1 MYLMGIDVGTTGVK
15 GVLIS
20 QRGETVAESINYYP
34 VHSPRTNWFEQNPD
48 DWWKAAVLSIQKM
61 LKSSGIKPSQVAGI
75 GLSGQ
80 YHGLV
85 IVNRNLKVLRP
96 CIMWNDQRTAKQGT
110 YIVEKIGTKT
120 LMEIAA
126 TRGAPYFTACK
137 LLWVRENEP
146 GVYEKIY
153 KMMLPKDY
161 IRLKLTGEFV
171 TDVTDASGTLFLDV
185 HKRRWSPELLE
196 KLEVDREILPAV
208 VESPD
213 VTGLVTKKAAE
224 ETGLKPGI
232 PVAGGGGD
240 QAAAAI
246 GNGIVEEG
254 LISYSIG
261 TSGVVY
267 AATERVL
274 VDEYG
279 RIDSFCHAVPGT
291 WCLLACINSAAG
303 SLRWFEERFLDFEK
317 LKAKERGVSIY
328 KIIEEKAL
336 EVPPGSDRLIFL
348 PYLVGE
354 RHPHTDPNAKGVFF
368 GLHSGHTKQHALRA
382 VLEGV
387 AYSFRDCL
395 EVTKE
400 LGIVPKEIRATG
412 GGAKS
417 KLWINIQ
424 VNTSGHPI
432 VETTTDEGG
441 AAYGAAILGGVCCGI
456 FKTVKEAC
464 SSLVKTKGAVEPDP
478 ELMKLYDRYYRFY
491 RNLYPLFKN
500 SYQELAKL

>member
-15 GVLIS
+15 AVLIS
-20 QRGETVAESINYYP
+20 QSGETVAEATNSYP
-34 VHSPRTNWFEQNPD
+34 VYSPRTNWFEQNPE
-48 DWWKAAVLSIQKM
+48 DWWNAAVLSIQQM
-61 LKSSGIKPSQVAGI
+61 LKSSGIDPSRVAGI

-85 IVNRNLKVLRP
+85 LVDRELRVLRP
-96 CIMWNDQRTAKQGT
+96 CIMWNDQRTAQQGA
-110 YIVEKIGTKT
+110 YIVEKAGIRT
-120 LMEIAA
+120 LLRLAA

-137 LLWVRENEP
+137 LLWVREHEP
-146 GVYEKIY
+146 EVYEKVY

-161 IRLKLTGEFV
+161 VRLKLTGEFA

-185 HKRRWSPELLE
+185 RKRRWSPELLQV
-196 KLEVDREILPAV
+196 LEVDRGILPDV
-208 VESPD
+208 VESPE
-213 VTGLVTKKAAE
+213 VTGVVTKQAAE
-224 ETGLKPGI
+224 ETGLKTGI

-267 AATERVL
+267 AATNQVL
-274 VDEYG
+274 VDEQG

-291 WCLLACINSAAG
+291 WCLLSCINSAAG
-303 SLRWFEERFLDFEK
+303 SLRWFEEQFLNWERRE
-317 LKAKERGVSIY
+317 AEERGISVYS
-328 KIIEEKAL
+328 IIEEKAL
-336 EVPPGSDRLIFL
+336 QVPPGSDRLIFL

-354 RHPHTDPNAKGVFF
+354 RHPHTDPEAKGVFF
-368 GLHSGHTKQHALRA
+368 GFHSGHTKSHALRA

-400 LGIVPKEIRATG
+400 LGIVPREIRATG
-412 GGAKS
+412 GGARS
-417 KLWINIQ
+417 KLWISIQ

-441 AAYGAAILGGVCCGI
+441 AAYGAAILGGVGARV
-456 FKTVKEAC
+456 FETVQEAC
-464 SSLVKTKGAVEPDP
+464 ARLVRTKNTVEPDE
-478 ELMKLYDRYYRFY
+478 ELVKLYDRYFSFY
-491 RNLYPLFKN
+491 RSLYPLFKN
-500 SYQELAKL
+500 SYHELSML